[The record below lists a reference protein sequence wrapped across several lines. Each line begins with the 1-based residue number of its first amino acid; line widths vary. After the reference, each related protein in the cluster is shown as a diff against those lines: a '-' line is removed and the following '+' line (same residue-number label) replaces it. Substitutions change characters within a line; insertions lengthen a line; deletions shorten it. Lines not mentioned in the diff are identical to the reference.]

1 MSHEFWA
8 GFITA
13 AVGWLVLSLIA
24 GTIIGRAIGHNGDG
38 E

>member
-13 AVGWLVLSLIA
+13 AVGWLVLSIA
-24 GTIIGRAIGHNGDG
+24 VGFAITAGFDRMGNG